1 MPTPTKKQLRDV
13 RQQLEDK
20 KTLRGK
26 PLSES
31 QIDDLK
37 IKEQVLLKRQRE
49 DKLAKAR
56 EREFHQTL
64 AANESNRVIQH
75 VEASNASSTQEISNV
90 IDAKGDVIL
99 SAMAKNAESFLSAIA
114 ASSANPPRAPRQS
127 GGKKTEEQKRDAE
140 DEKREKR
147 EKKKREVEERKKAK
161 KRDVEE
167 KKKRKDDEKKRKAD
181 ERKADREELDALKRK
196 QAAKRSKDG
205 SKKNSAADSA
215 VKEDPAIKEDP
226 ANVEGDSKAKE
237 TEGEAGERG
246 SPKST
251 ALPSSWIPN
260 IFGPKQ

>member
-37 IKEQVLLKRQRE
+37 IKEQALLKCQRDE
-49 DKLAKAR
+49 KLAKAR

-90 IDAKGDVIL
+90 IERKGDAIL
-99 SAMAKNAESFLSAIA
+99 SAMDKKSDSILSAIA
-114 ASSANPPRAPRQS
+114 ACNPPRPSRQS
-127 GGKKTEEQKRDAE
+127 GGKKTEEQKREAE
-140 DEKREKR
+140 EKKR
-147 EKKKREVEERKKAK
+147 EKKRKTEREAEERKNAK
-161 KRDVEE
+161 KRDMQE
-167 KKKRKDDEKKRKAD
+167 KKKRKDEEKRRKA
-181 ERKADREELDALKRK
+181 EQRKADREELDALKRR

-215 VKEDPAIKEDP
+215 VKEDSAIKEDP
-226 ANVEGDSKAKE
+226 ANAEGDSKPKE